1 MKYSR
6 ILSSVFNTPWAIMPE
21 ILSVMC
27 EIVLLRSNGSKFSVE
42 EVAAKVGGADSKR
55 ETTQAG
61 SVAVIPIYGVL
72 AQRVEMLDEMSG
84 ATSTQRIAKDF
95 TRAINDPGVGAVVL
109 DNDTPGGSVYY
120 TAELSQMIF
129 DARGTKPI
137 VSVANSLSA
146 SAGYWIGSSADEF
159 VVTPGGEAGSIGV
172 ISQHVDMSKA
182 MDSDG
187 IDITL
192 ISAGRFKTE
201 GNPFEVL
208 GDAAKNALQSRVNE
222 YYDMFISAI
231 AGNRTVSD
239 ESVRTGFGEGR
250 VVGADEAVKIGMA
263 DSIDTIESVIAR
275 LSTRDGQKAAS
286 NTRRLALAELG

>member
-95 TRAINDPGVGAVVL
+95 TRAINDPGVGA
-109 DNDTPGGSVYY
+109 
-120 TAELSQMIF
+120 A
-129 DARGTKPI
+129 
-137 VSVANSLSA
+137 
-146 SAGYWIGSSADEF
+146 
-159 VVTPGGEAGSIGV
+159 
-172 ISQHVDMSKA
+172 
-182 MDSDG
+182 
-187 IDITL
+187 
-192 ISAGRFKTE
+192 
-201 GNPFEVL
+201 
-208 GDAAKNALQSRVNE
+208 
-222 YYDMFISAI
+222 
-231 AGNRTVSD
+231 
-239 ESVRTGFGEGR
+239 
-250 VVGADEAVKIGMA
+250 
-263 DSIDTIESVIAR
+263 VIAVV
-275 LSTRDGQKAAS
+275 SFCPD
-286 NTRRLALAELG
+286 E